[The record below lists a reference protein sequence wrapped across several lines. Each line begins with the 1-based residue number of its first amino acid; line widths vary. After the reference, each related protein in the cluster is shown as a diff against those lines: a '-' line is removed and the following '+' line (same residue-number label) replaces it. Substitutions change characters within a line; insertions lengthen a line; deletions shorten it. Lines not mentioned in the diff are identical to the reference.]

1 MRYKKSEKLRWSK
14 PSNAVECSKSNVK
27 SKSRLLRS
35 KKTKILLNSG
45 ESATRSFNWPNNKR
59 RKRRDKE
66 LRNWP
71 PLYRSKMKQSKR
83 SKSRSSKKE
92 WHSLWKRRP
101 CSINK
106 KRISI
111 LMPNNASLSGKAR
124 ARMSSLLSWSLRI
137 TRSALF
143 EGKALLI
150 CWFESETH
158 LWNKLQKFLP

>member
-1 MRYKKSEKLRWSK
+1 MHNKKNEKLRWSK

-35 KKTKILLNSG
+35 KKTKILLSSG

-59 RKRRDKE
+59 RKRRDRE

-71 PLYRSKMKQSKR
+71 PLYRRKMKQSKR
-83 SKSRSSKKE
+83 SKSRNSKKE
-92 WHSLWKRRP
+92 WHSLWRRRP

-111 LMPNNASLSGKAR
+111 LMLNSASPSGKAR
-124 ARMSSLLSWSLRI
+124 ARMSSHSLWSLRT
-137 TRSALF
+137 TRSALCD
-143 EGKALLI
+143 ELADYIWDVLDGYR
-150 CWFESETH
+150 
-158 LWNKLQKFLP
+158 